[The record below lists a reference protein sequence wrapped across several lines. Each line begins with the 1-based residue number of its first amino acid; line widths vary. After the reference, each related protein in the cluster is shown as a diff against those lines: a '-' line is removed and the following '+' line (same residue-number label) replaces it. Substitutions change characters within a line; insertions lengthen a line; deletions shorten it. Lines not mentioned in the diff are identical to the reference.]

1 MIISKYWVL
10 TRYLSH
16 AIVLH
21 ERRATRPPKSL
32 PRRSSQLSRSA
43 PCTIRAS
50 IIGRRLRSSAKSRK
64 HAPFFSTTYTLFSIH
79 NVSQP
84 FSFVTTAHSLQK
96 TPGGAVS
103 STHKFSDTHSARV
116 TPTESI
122 SFALFL
128 CNPFRILLF
137 RNRGVGVGYRFF
149 WERQRLY
156 IPRTSRDVAPDWR
169 RSPAQRIF
177 GVRWRWC

>member
-1 MIISKYWVL
+1 MLSSSMNDAL
-10 TRYLSH
+10 HALPRASH
-16 AIVLH
+16 AGP
-21 ERRATRPPKSL
+21 RSYPAPL
-32 PRRSSQLSRSA
+32 PAQSERRSSVVACAQALNHE
-43 PCTIRAS
+43 
-50 IIGRRLRSSAKSRK
+50 K